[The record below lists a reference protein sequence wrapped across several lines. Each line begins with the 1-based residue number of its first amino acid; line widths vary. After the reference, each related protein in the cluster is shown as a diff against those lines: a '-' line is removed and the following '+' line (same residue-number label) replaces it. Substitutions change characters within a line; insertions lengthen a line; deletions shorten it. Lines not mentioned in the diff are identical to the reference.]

1 MARNRKRPKGRGQA
15 NGATNEKPKRV
26 AGYIRVSSEEQTKNW
41 SLQTQEKAIQNLCS
55 AKAWELVDLYADQ
68 GHSAWREKS
77 ELRPEYQRMM
87 AAVKEGRYDILVTYS
102 FDRMSRDMVNMF
114 NTIRT
119 FQECSVSFVSIRED
133 LDFSGPM
140 GRVLMA
146 LFSALAEMQ
155 SNNIS
160 YNAKRGMKQRKENGL
175 PHGRPPLGYRRCDDS
190 CRGTDDNHPYWHIVP
205 DEASL
210 VREAF
215 ELYAGRHLSMSKIA
229 EILNSR
235 RHESESRFTHDRV
248 SSMLRNYHYA
258 GMLQIDT
265 GDDYDYV
272 PGVQLPIVD
281 KSVFDDV
288 QKRLDS
294 NAMDFNRRGRR
305 SKIGHVL
312 SRLARCYD
320 CGAKFNVTVQGSQS
334 KESYYRMHKRA
345 TGTACHF
352 AGRSFSGRDVN
363 AQVDQLFS
371 NFRLREGWHQTVID
385 KYISNADVDIIHA
398 QRDTIEARIKR
409 LDFRFDIGTLTE
421 ADFRKE
427 FVRFK
432 EELNRLQLPET
443 DDITKAGELLEDFGQ
458 IWRGATRHEQ
468 NELLQLILD
477 AVYID
482 PDNRRI
488 VAIQPKGPFASLIR
502 EMVERSDIRLEED
515 YQTPFSRNF
524 SEHAS
529 MSRICCKSMVC
540 ISVRGSG
547 SKHRRTRAC
556 RVTPPSTKLTLRSST
571 KAKSGSSR
579 PTSNATG

>member
-1 MARNRKRPKGRGQA
+1 MARKRNTLKRHGRANETHSEMPKQ
-15 NGATNEKPKRV
+15 V
-26 AGYIRVSSEEQTKNW
+26 AAYIRVSSEDQTKNW
-41 SLQTQEKAIQNLCS
+41 SLSAQEKTIRDYCS
-55 AKAWELVDLYADQ
+55 AKGWVLAEIYSDE
-68 GHSAWREKS
+68 GHSAWGEKS
-77 ELRPEYQRMM
+77 ELRPQYLRMM
-87 AAVKEGRYDILVTYS
+87 AAVEEGHYDIVVTHS
-102 FDRMSRDMVNMF
+102 FDRMSRDMFNMLS
-114 NTIRT
+114 TIKT
-119 FQECSVSFVSIRED
+119 FEKYGVSFVAIQEN

-140 GRVLMA
+140 GIMLMA
-146 LFSALAEMQ
+146 LFSAMAQMQ
-155 SNNIS
+155 SNSIS
-160 YNAKRGMKQRKENGL
+160 YHAKKGMRERKLNGL
-175 PHGRPPLGYRRCDDS
+175 PHGSPPLGYQRCDDG
-190 CRGTDDNHPYWHIVP
+190 CRGKDENHPYWHIVP
-205 DEASL
+205 EEASL

-215 ELYAGRHLSMSKIA
+215 GLYAGRYLSMSRIA
-229 EILNSR
+229 EVLDSR
-235 RHESESRFTHDRV
+235 RPGSEKRFTHGAV
-248 SSMLRNYHYA
+248 SDILRNYHYA
-258 GMLQIDT
+258 GLLHVETNGEDEF
-265 GDDYDYV
+265 V
-272 PGVQLPIVD
+272 PGVQLPIVNE
-281 KSVFDDV
+281 SVFDDV

-305 SKIGHVL
+305 SNIGHVL

-320 CGAKFNVTVQGSQS
+320 CGSRFNVTVQGSQS
-334 KESYYRMHKRA
+334 KESYYRMYKRA

-398 QRDTIEARIKR
+398 QRGKIEARIKR

-515 YQTPFSRNF
+515 YQPPFSRNF
-524 SEHAS
+524 SEHA
-529 MSRICCKSMVC
+529 RLC
-540 ISVRGSG
+540 SVSF
-547 SKHRRTRAC
+547 
-556 RVTPPSTKLTLRSST
+556 TPSVSPITT
-571 KAKSGSSR
+571 
-579 PTSNATG
+579 